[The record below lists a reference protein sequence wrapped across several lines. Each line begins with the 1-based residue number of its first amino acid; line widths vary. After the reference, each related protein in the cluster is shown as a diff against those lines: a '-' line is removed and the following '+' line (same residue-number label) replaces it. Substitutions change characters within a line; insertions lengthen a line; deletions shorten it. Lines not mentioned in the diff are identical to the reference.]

1 MTERAMS
8 AVKQGKLVVLS
19 GPSGVGKSTVVPKV
33 MDRLVGRLERS
44 ISATTRK
51 PRPGEVDGVDYH
63 FLEPAE
69 FARRLAAGEFLET
82 VEVFG
87 RGHWYGTL
95 WSAVS
100 PRLAE
105 GKWVLLEVDVA
116 GAEKVLSQFADAIT
130 IFIEPSSINEL
141 ERRLRFRGTETEEA
155 IQRRLEVARREIALA
170 DRYTFQ
176 VVNDTV
182 PEAVDEILKI
192 LRAQGILDD

>member
-1 MTERAMS
+1 MTS
-8 AVKQGKLVVLS
+8 NQQGKLIVLS

-33 MDRLVGRLERS
+33 MERLSGKLERS

-51 PRPGEVDGVDYH
+51 PRPGERDGIDYY

-69 FARRLAAGEFLET
+69 FTRRREAGEFLET

-95 WSAVS
+95 WKAVS

-116 GAEKVLSQFADAIT
+116 GAEKVLLEFPEAIT
-130 IFIEPSSINEL
+130 IFIKPSSIGEL
-141 ERRLRFRGTETEEA
+141 ERRLRSRGTENEEA
-155 IQRRLEVARREIALA
+155 IARRLEVARREISLA
-170 DRYTFQ
+170 GSYTHQ

-182 PEAVDEILKI
+182 SRAVDEITRI
-192 LRAQGILDD
+192 LEDQGILND